1 MSNEYYPN
9 IRFNFYLE
17 VKRFAKLLDA
27 VADRRTAI
35 DGFVETYRDIDGVSR
50 RITYAIDATKMD
62 AGAGLLYLIP
72 SWTDSETGKSL
83 KQRIAVEQQ
92 ESHLIAGAHVYY
104 FLCPVSYQRCKKLY
118 LICNGFRC
126 RKTFR
131 HYYPQQHQSHRDRI
145 RTYDE
150 DAPYR
155 AYGKQYYRG
164 KLTPYGKRVQRWEE
178 KEDRSFTQLL
188 NDCGSI
194 LGIDIDKLNL

>member
-9 IRFNFYLE
+9 IRQNFHLE

-35 DGFVETYRDIDGVSR
+35 DGFTETYTDVYGEKQEVAYS
-50 RITYAIDATKMD
+50 IDATKID
-62 AGAGLLYLIP
+62 AGELYLIP
-72 SWTDSETGKSL
+72 SWTDRETGKRL
-83 KQRIAVEQQ
+83 QQRIRVEQQ

-131 HYYPQQHQSHRDRI
+131 HYYLRQHQSHRERI
-145 RTYDE
+145 ITYDE

-155 AYGKQYYRG
+155 AYGKKYYRG
-164 KLTPYGKRVQRWEE
+164 KLTPYGKRVQRWES
-178 KEDRSFTQLL
+178 KEEQSSIQLFG
-188 NDCGSI
+188 DISKI
-194 LGIDIDKLNL
+194 LSIDINKLNS

>member
-1 MSNEYYPN
+1 MSNEYFPN
-9 IRFNFYLE
+9 IRLNICIE

-35 DGFVETYRDIDGVSR
+35 DGFFDIYKDGYGVKRQVAYS
-50 RITYAIDATKMD
+50 IDATKMD
-62 AGAGLLYLIP
+62 AGELYIIP
-72 SWTDSETGKSL
+72 SWTDSETGKRL
-83 KQRIAVEQQ
+83 QQRIRVEQQ

-104 FLCPVSYQRCKKLY
+104 FICPVSDQRCKKLY

-131 HYYPQQHQSHRDRI
+131 HYYPQQHKSHRERI
-145 RTYDE
+145 KTYDG

-164 KLTPYGKRVQRWEE
+164 KLTPYGKRVQRWEN
-178 KEDRSFTQLL
+178 KEEQSSIQLFG
-188 NDCGSI
+188 DIGKI
-194 LGIDIDKLNL
+194 LGIDINKLNL